1 MKKELF
7 ESILNEAKVKRFNED
22 FGNDTRTSVKIAFS
36 GRDKDEV
43 ENIVEEVNETYNTV
57 FNVYEL
63 GKIISVESSALIT
76 SIALLED
83 ILEEFLKRGASEIR
97 FIKA

>member
-7 ESILNEAKVKRFNED
+7 ESILNESFD
-22 FGNDTRTSVKIAFS
+22 NDTRTSVKIEFY

-57 FNVYEL
+57 FNAYDL
-63 GKIISVESSALIT
+63 GKIISVESSVLIT
-76 SIALLED
+76 SVALLED
-83 ILEEFLKRGASEIR
+83 ILEEFIKRGASEIR

>member
-7 ESILNEAKVKRFNED
+7 ESILNEAKVKRLNED
-22 FGNDTRTSVKIAFS
+22 YSNDTRTSVKIAFS

-43 ENIVEEVNETYNTV
+43 ESIVEDVNETYNTV
-57 FNVYEL
+57 FNAYDL

-83 ILEEFLKRGASEIR
+83 ILEEFIKHGASEIR

>member
-7 ESILNEAKVKRFNED
+7 ENILNESKVKRLNED
-22 FGNDTRTSVKIAFS
+22 FDNDTRTSVKIEFY

-57 FNVYEL
+57 FNAYDL

-83 ILEEFLKRGASEIR
+83 ILEEFLKHGASEIR

>member
-1 MKKELF
+1 MKAFLISLKW
-7 ESILNEAKVKRFNED
+7 KD

-83 ILEEFLKRGASEIR
+83 ILEEFLKHGASEIR

>member
-7 ESILNEAKVKRFNED
+7 ESIINEGFD
-22 FGNDTRTSVKIAFS
+22 NDTRTSVKIEFY

-57 FNVYEL
+57 FNAYDL

>member
-7 ESILNEAKVKRFNED
+7 ESIVNEAKVKKLNED
-22 FGNDTRTSVKIAFS
+22 FGNDTRTSVKIEFY

-43 ENIVEEVNETYNTV
+43 ESIIEDVNEMYNTV
-57 FNVYEL
+57 FFTHEL
-63 GKIISVESSALIT
+63 GNKIYVESSALFT
-76 SIALLED
+76 SVAKLED
-83 ILEEFLKRGASEIR
+83 ILEEFLKHGANEIR

>member
-7 ESILNEAKVKRFNED
+7 ESILNED
-22 FGNDTRTSVKIAFS
+22 FDNNTRTSVKVAFYE
-36 GRDKDEV
+36 RDKDEV
-43 ENIVEEVNETYNTV
+43 ENIVEYVNEMYNTV
-57 FNVYEL
+57 FFTHEL
-63 GKIISVESSALIT
+63 GNKIYVESSVLIT
-76 SIALLED
+76 SVALLED

>member
-7 ESILNEAKVKRFNED
+7 ESILNED
-22 FGNDTRTSVKIAFS
+22 FDNNTRTSVKIEFY

-57 FNVYEL
+57 FNVYDL

-83 ILEEFLKRGASEIR
+83 ILEEFLTRGASEIR

>member
-7 ESILNEAKVKRFNED
+7 ESILNED
-22 FGNDTRTSVKIAFS
+22 FDNNTRTSVKIEFY

-57 FNVYEL
+57 FNAYDL
-63 GKIISVESSALIT
+63 GKTISVESSVLIT
-76 SIALLED
+76 SVALLED
-83 ILEEFLKRGASEIR
+83 ILEEFLKHGATEIR

>member
-7 ESILNEAKVKRFNED
+7 ESILNED
-22 FGNDTRTSVKIAFS
+22 FDNNTRTSVKIEFY
-36 GRDKDEV
+36 GCDKDEV

-57 FNVYEL
+57 FNAYEL

-83 ILEEFLKRGASEIR
+83 ILEEFIKRGASEIR

>member
-7 ESILNEAKVKRFNED
+7 ENILNESKVKRLNED
-22 FGNDTRTSVKIAFS
+22 FGNDTRTSVKIVFS

-43 ENIVEEVNETYNTV
+43 ESIIEDVNETYNTV
-57 FNVYEL
+57 FNAYEL
-63 GKIISVESSALIT
+63 GKIISVESSALFT
-76 SIALLED
+76 SVALLED
-83 ILEEFLKRGASEIR
+83 ILEEFIKRGASEIR

>member
-7 ESILNEAKVKRFNED
+7 ESILDESKVKRLNED
-22 FGNDTRTSVKIAFS
+22 YDNNTRTSVKVAFQ

-43 ENIVEEVNETYNTV
+43 ENIIEDVNEMYNTI
-57 FNVYEL
+57 FFTHEL
-63 GKIISVESSALIT
+63 GNKIYVESSALIT

-83 ILEEFLKRGASEIR
+83 ILEEFLKRGASEIC

>member
-7 ESILNEAKVKRFNED
+7 ERILNED
-22 FGNDTRTSVKIAFS
+22 FGNDTRTSVKVAFY

-43 ENIVEEVNETYNTV
+43 ENIVEDVNEMYNTV
-57 FNVYEL
+57 FFSHEL
-63 GKIISVESSALIT
+63 GNKIYVESSSLFT
-76 SIALLED
+76 SVAKLED
-83 ILEEFLKRGASEIR
+83 ILEEFLKHGANEIR

>member
-7 ESILNEAKVKRFNED
+7 ESILNED
-22 FGNDTRTSVKIAFS
+22 FDNNTRTSVKIAFS

-57 FNVYEL
+57 FNAYDL

-76 SIALLED
+76 SVALLED

-97 FIKA
+97 FIKV

>member
-7 ESILNEAKVKRFNED
+7 ENILNEYKVKRLNED
-22 FGNDTRTSVKIAFS
+22 FDNNTRTSVKVAFY

-43 ENIVEEVNETYNTV
+43 ENIVEDVNETYNTV
-57 FNVYEL
+57 FFTHEL
-63 GKIISVESSALIT
+63 GNKIYVESSSLFT

>member
-7 ESILNEAKVKRFNED
+7 ESILNERLNED
-22 FGNDTRTSVKIAFS
+22 YGNDTRTSVKIAFS

-43 ENIVEEVNETYNTV
+43 ESIVEEVNETYDTV
-57 FNVYEL
+57 FNAYDL
-63 GKIISVESSALIT
+63 GKIISVESSVLIT
-76 SIALLED
+76 SVALLED
-83 ILEEFLKRGASEIR
+83 ILEEFLKRGANEIR

>member
-7 ESILNEAKVKRFNED
+7 ENILNESKVKRLNED
-22 FGNDTRTSVKIAFS
+22 FGNDTRTSVKIVFS

-43 ENIVEEVNETYNTV
+43 ESIIEDVNEMYNTV
-57 FNVYEL
+57 FFTHEL
-63 GKIISVESSALIT
+63 GNKIYVESSALIT

-83 ILEEFLKRGASEIR
+83 ILEEFIKRGASEIR

>member
-7 ESILNEAKVKRFNED
+7 ESILNED
-22 FGNDTRTSVKIAFS
+22 FDNNTRISVKIEFY

-57 FNVYEL
+57 FNAYDL

-83 ILEEFLKRGASEIR
+83 ILEEFLKRGASEIH

>member
-7 ESILNEAKVKRFNED
+7 ESILNED
-22 FGNDTRTSVKIAFS
+22 FDNNTRTSVKIEFY

-83 ILEEFLKRGASEIR
+83 ILEEFLRRGASEIR

>member
-7 ESILNEAKVKRFNED
+7 ESILNED
-22 FGNDTRTSVKIAFS
+22 FDNNTRTSVKIEFY

-57 FNVYEL
+57 FNAYDL
-63 GKIISVESSALIT
+63 GKIVSVESSALIT

>member
-7 ESILNEAKVKRFNED
+7 ESILNED
-22 FGNDTRTSVKIAFS
+22 FDNNTRTSVKIEFY

-43 ENIVEEVNETYNTV
+43 ESIVEEVNETYNTV
-57 FNVYEL
+57 FNVYDL

-83 ILEEFLKRGASEIR
+83 ILEEFLKHGASEIR

>member
-7 ESILNEAKVKRFNED
+7 ENILNESKVKRLNED
-22 FGNDTRTSVKIAFS
+22 FDNNTRTSVKVAFY

-43 ENIVEEVNETYNTV
+43 ENIVEDVNETYNTV
-57 FNVYEL
+57 FFTHEL
-63 GKIISVESSALIT
+63 GNKIYVESSSLIT

-83 ILEEFLKRGASEIR
+83 ILEEFIKRGASEIR

>member
-7 ESILNEAKVKRFNED
+7 ESILNED
-22 FGNDTRTSVKIAFS
+22 FDNNTRTSVKIEFY

-43 ENIVEEVNETYNTV
+43 ESIIEDVNEMYNTV
-57 FNVYEL
+57 FFTHEL
-63 GKIISVESSALIT
+63 GNKIYVESSALFT
-76 SIALLED
+76 SVALLED
-83 ILEEFLKRGASEIR
+83 ILEEFIKRGASEIR

>member
-7 ESILNEAKVKRFNED
+7 ESILNED
-22 FGNDTRTSVKIAFS
+22 FDNNTRTSVKIEFY

>member
-7 ESILNEAKVKRFNED
+7 ESILNED
-22 FGNDTRTSVKIAFS
+22 FDNNTRTSVKIEFY

-57 FNVYEL
+57 FNAYEL

-83 ILEEFLKRGASEIR
+83 ILEEFLKHGANEIS
-97 FIKA
+97 FIKV

>member
-7 ESILNEAKVKRFNED
+7 ERILNED
-22 FGNDTRTSVKIAFS
+22 FDNNTRTSVKIEFY

-57 FNVYEL
+57 FNAYDL

-83 ILEEFLKRGASEIR
+83 ILEEFLKHGATEIR

>member
-7 ESILNEAKVKRFNED
+7 ESILNEAKVKKLNED
-22 FGNDTRTSVKIAFS
+22 FGNDTRTSVKIEFY

-57 FNVYEL
+57 FNAYDL

-83 ILEEFLKRGASEIR
+83 ILEEFLKHGASEIS

>member
-7 ESILNEAKVKRFNED
+7 ESILNED
-22 FGNDTRTSVKIAFS
+22 FDNNTRTSVKIEFY

-57 FNVYEL
+57 FNAYDL

-76 SIALLED
+76 SVALLED

>member
-1 MKKELF
+1 MKAFLISLKW
-7 ESILNEAKVKRFNED
+7 KD
-22 FGNDTRTSVKIAFS
+22 FCNDTRTSVKIEFY

-83 ILEEFLKRGASEIR
+83 ILEEFLKHGASEIR

>member
-7 ESILNEAKVKRFNED
+7 ENILNESKVKRLNED
-22 FGNDTRTSVKIAFS
+22 FDNNTRTSVKVAFY

-43 ENIVEEVNETYNTV
+43 ENIVEDVNETYNTV
-57 FNVYEL
+57 FFTHEL
-63 GKIISVESSALIT
+63 GNKIYVESSALIT
-76 SIALLED
+76 SVALLED
-83 ILEEFLKRGASEIR
+83 ILEEFLSRGANEIR

>member
-7 ESILNEAKVKRFNED
+7 ESILNED
-22 FGNDTRTSVKIAFS
+22 FDNNTRTSVKIEFY

-57 FNVYEL
+57 FNAYDL

-76 SIALLED
+76 SVALLED
-83 ILEEFLKRGASEIR
+83 ILEEFIKRGASEIR

>member
-7 ESILNEAKVKRFNED
+7 ESILNED
-22 FGNDTRTSVKIAFS
+22 FDNNTRTSVKIEFY

-57 FNVYEL
+57 FNAYEL

-83 ILEEFLKRGASEIR
+83 ILEEFIKRGASEIR